1 MLAMNKTYP
10 RCPVGRLSPQGVSRQ
25 APHKP
30 TFTGTGADAED
41 VGLRCVKPTYKAAA
55 PRRVRAA
62 VDRACGG
69 RGAAVSAAVSA
80 GRARPG
86 LGGARPFC

>member
-30 TFTGTGADAED
+30 AFTGTGADAED
-41 VGLRCVKPTYKAAA
+41 VGLRCAKPTYKAAA
-55 PRRVRAA
+55 TVSCTPS
-62 VDRACGG
+62 
-69 RGAAVSAAVSA
+69 SAAVTPSK
-80 GRARPG
+80 
-86 LGGARPFC
+86 